1 MSVSGEGLRQCSAYK
16 IIMTQGGLLDADY
29 SDRDLQAAH
38 EASKKQSEKLHQR
51 AIKFFKKICPF
62 GK

>member
-1 MSVSGEGLRQCSAYK
+1 
-16 IIMTQGGLLDADY
+16 MTSGGLLEADY

-51 AIKFFKKICPF
+51 ALKFFKKICPF

>member
-1 MSVSGEGLRQCSAYK
+1 
-16 IIMTQGGLLDADY
+16 MTSGGLLDAEY
-29 SDRDLQAAH
+29 SETELQAAH
-38 EASKKQSEKLHQR
+38 KAAKKNSDKLHQK

>member
-1 MSVSGEGLRQCSAYK
+1 MGAQVSLRQCSAYK

-38 EASKKQSEKLHQR
+38 EASKKRSEQLHR
-51 AIKFFKKICPF
+51 KAWNFIKKICPF
-62 GK
+62 T

>member
-1 MSVSGEGLRQCSAYK
+1 
-16 IIMTQGGLLDADY
+16 MTSGGLLDADY

-38 EASKKQSEKLHQR
+38 EASKKQSEKLHQK
-51 AIKFFKKICPF
+51 ALNFIKKICPF

>member
-1 MSVSGEGLRQCSAYK
+1 MTSGS
-16 IIMTQGGLLDADY
+16 LLDAEY
-29 SDRDLQAAH
+29 SETELQAAH
-38 EASKKQSEKLHQR
+38 KAAKKNSDKLHQK